1 MIVLFDHESIKE
13 YKLKVNNCFIFDRES
28 KGSDL
33 NFEKIIMLL
42 FNRIS

>member
-1 MIVLFDHESIKE
+1 MIVLFDRKSIRK
-13 YKLKVNNCFIFDRES
+13 YKLKVNNCFVFDRES
-28 KGSDL
+28 KGWDL

>member
-1 MIVLFDHESIKE
+1 MIVLFDHKSIKE
-13 YKLKVNNCFIFDRES
+13 YKLKVNNYFIFDRES